1 MLLIN
6 SLFIITIIASSIN
19 LNPEFNNWY
28 KKHQDFLDYI
38 SSRFNIT
45 REEHFKQWFN
55 NYIYVKEFNKLNKSY
70 KLSINS
76 KFSSLNN
83 TIINKLLLNNRK
95 SLNKNYI
102 KKNINI
108 NPVNY
113 NNHQQDYIAIDY
125 RKQCS
130 DIRDQ
135 GNCGSCYSFGSVGA
149 IEARLNI
156 KYNKKFDLSEQQVVS
171 CSQSYGNNGCSG
183 GISYSVYD
191 YILNNNLGYEEDFNY
206 CACNKQCKEIPKHVK
221 ISNYS
226 SVYLNIKSSFI
237 NGPIDI
243 AMHVVNSF
251 VLYSDGYYYETE
263 CESDPNLLNHEMV
276 AVGYGYDKFNQ
287 LYYIIRNSWGSDW
300 GMNGYA
306 YVYEGVCGVDSDPV
320 EPIGCS
326 LI

>member
-1 MLLIN
+1 MN
-6 SLFIITIIASSIN
+6 
-19 LNPEFNNWY
+19 E
-28 KKHQDFLDYI
+28 
-38 SSRFNIT
+38 
-45 REEHFKQWFN
+45 
-55 NYIYVKEFNKLNKSY
+55 
-70 KLSINS
+70 
-76 KFSSLNN
+76 
-83 TIINKLLLNNRK
+83 
-95 SLNKNYI
+95 YI
-102 KKNINI
+102 KKDINS
-108 NPVNY
+108 VNY
-113 NNHQQDYIAIDY
+113 NKQDYIAIDY

-135 GNCGSCYSFGSVGA
+135 GDCGSCYSFGSVGA

-171 CSQSYGNNGCSG
+171 CSQSYGNNGCKG

-206 CACNKQCKEIPKHVK
+206 CGCTEQCKEIPKHVK
-221 ISNYS
+221 ISNYN
-226 SVYLNIKSSFI
+226 SVYLNMTNAIN

-251 VLYSDGYYYETE
+251 VLYCNGYYHETN

-276 AVGYGYDKFNQ
+276 AVGYGYNKGK

-306 YVYEGVCGVDSDPV
+306 YVYEGNCGVDSDPV